1 MNFKRPWKVL
11 KAISTINLK
20 LKNKKTMSTFRRT
33 HKCGELRSSD
43 IQSKVSLSGWVHRRR
58 DHGGLIFI
66 DLRDRNGITQLLF
79 DPKHSPEAHALAEKL
94 RSEWVISV
102 NGTVIPREE
111 GMVNSKLPTG
121 EIEVAVENLEILSK
135 ALNPPFSISDESIDV
150 NEELRLKYRYLDI
163 RRGPIAHKLA
173 VRHRAMMVTRQ
184 FLDSEGF
191 MEIQTPILG
200 KSTPEGARDYLVPS
214 RVHEGHFYALPQS
227 PQLFKQLLM
236 IAGMDRYFQIAQ
248 CFRDEDLRADR
259 QPEFT
264 QIDLE
269 MSFGTTDDLFPIIEN
284 LVVKLFK
291 ECAGVEPTIPFRRMS
306 YDTVME
312 RYGTDKP
319 DLRFN
324 MELKTLDDI
333 ARDSEFSVFLE
344 QLRAGGT
351 VKGLCVKG
359 GSDISRKGIDEYTEL
374 VGRLGVLGI
383 AWMKMTDAG
392 LNSSIVKFFSPEL
405 QKKLIER
412 LEAAPGDIVFM
423 VADIPDR
430 ANQALDH
437 LRRKIAKDR
446 NLIDPNRYEFLWV
459 TDFPLFT
466 WNTEESRLDSVHHPF
481 TSPHFDDIP
490 LIDTDPLKVRSSG
503 YDLVLNGCEVGGGS
517 QRIHNSELQE
527 KIFKCLKMTK
537 DEIQSRFGFFVDAL
551 AHGTPP
557 HLGIALGLD
566 RLVMLLTGTDNIRDV
581 IAFPKT
587 QKASDLMMQ
596 SPGTVSREQLDDLHI
611 QIQTK

>member
-1 MNFKRPWKVL
+1 
-11 KAISTINLK
+11 
-20 LKNKKTMSTFRRT
+20 MSTFRRT

-66 DLRDRNGITQLLF
+66 DLRDREGITQLLF
-79 DPKHSPEAHALAEKL
+79 DPKHSPEAHAMAEKL

-102 NGTVIPREE
+102 NGKVTPREE
-111 GMVNSKLPTG
+111 GMVNLKLPTG
-121 EIEVAVENLEILSK
+121 EIEISVDNLEILSK

-163 RRGPIAHKLA
+163 RRGSIAQKLA
-173 VRHRAMMVTRQ
+173 VRHRAMMITRQ
-184 FLDSEGF
+184 YLDSEGF

-214 RVHEGHFYALPQS
+214 RVHEGQFYALPQS

-269 MSFGTTDDLFPIIEN
+269 MSFGTPEDLFPIIEK
-284 LVVKLFK
+284 LVAKLFK
-291 ECAGVEPTIPFRRMS
+291 ECAGVDAKTPFRRMS
-306 YDTVME
+306 YDTVIE
-312 RYGTDKP
+312 KYGTDKP

-333 ARDSEFSVFLE
+333 AKASEFSVFLE
-344 QLRAGGT
+344 QLKSGGT

-374 VGRLGVLGI
+374 VGRLGILGL

-392 LNSSIVKFFSPEL
+392 LNSNIVKFFSPEL
-405 QKKLIER
+405 QTKLIER
-412 LEAAPGDIVFM
+412 FEAAPGDIIFM
-423 VADIPDR
+423 VADNFCR

-437 LRRKIAKDR
+437 LRRKIARDR
-446 NLIDPNRYEFLWV
+446 NLIDQNRFEFLWV
-459 TDFPLFT
+459 TEFPLFT

-503 YDLVLNGCEVGGGS
+503 YDLVLNGYEIGGGS

-527 KIFKCLKMTK
+527 KIFKGLKMTK

-566 RLVMLLTGTDNIRDV
+566 RLVMLLTGTENIRDV

-596 SPGTVSREQLDDLHI
+596 SPGSVARQQLEDLHI
-611 QIQTK
+611 QIKS